1 MAISLVFIGVYLLAV
16 VAGLHFGF
24 GKVLEAVAKGIV
36 GKIVSA
42 FITYAIFGLV
52 LELAFVKELM
62 ASFVTFLSEKG
73 AIGKILLMTRIELVA
88 VAVALYFIVRLALK
102 LMVKLVSAI
111 MSADNALM
119 SFINKTLG
127 VVLSLAFTTII
138 VLLVFQVLFW
148 VSGQD
153 GGAYQALSQTFLKL
167 DRLYLNN
174 PLNAIID
181 SIARKF

>member
-1 MAISLVFIGVYLLAV
+1 
-16 VAGLHFGF
+16 
-24 GKVLEAVAKGIV
+24 
-36 GKIVSA
+36 
-42 FITYAIFGLV
+42 
-52 LELAFVKELM
+52 
-62 ASFVTFLSEKG
+62 
-73 AIGKILLMTRIELVA
+73 MTRIELVA
-88 VAVALYFIVRLALK
+88 VAVALYFVVRLALK